1 MRPALAL
8 CALWVHGSSH
18 KQNVFNLKTGCYLIV
33 AGAPLCIYEG
43 RRSLILNV
51 PKESHRAGHLKRM
64 SPQSLISILAILPIS
79 TATSWHLDQ
88 RFSPLQ
94 NFLKIFFWA
103 SLHSPLYACL
113 PTKAT
118 RTVKVGNTVDA
129 VNADKPINV
138 STLKQQLF
146 EEHLPSLLH
155 RGLKRRKQGVD
166 DQQKVQ
172 EEVSLENLP
181 FTFFHI
187 CQFGNHL
194 DDDPIAKAFDCFVLS
209 GTEQKN

>member
-1 MRPALAL
+1 M
-8 CALWVHGSSH
+8 G
-18 KQNVFNLKTGCYLIV
+18 
-33 AGAPLCIYEG
+33 
-43 RRSLILNV
+43 NV
-51 PKESHRAGHLKRM
+51 PKESHHAGHLKRM
-64 SPQSLISILAILPIS
+64 SPRSLFSILAILPIS
-79 TATSWHLDQ
+79 TVTSWHLDQ

-118 RTVKVGNTVDA
+118 STVNVGNTVDA

-146 EEHLPSLLH
+146 EEPLPSLLA

-172 EEVSLENLP
+172 EEVLNRLACIK
-181 FTFFHI
+181 TD
-187 CQFGNHL
+187 L
-194 DDDPIAKAFDCFVLS
+194 KTAIATRYPRATMLQRKQLLAILAAKVRAKITAKLRDNGLTDWDEVLARML
-209 GTEQKN
+209 

>member
-1 MRPALAL
+1 
-8 CALWVHGSSH
+8 
-18 KQNVFNLKTGCYLIV
+18 
-33 AGAPLCIYEG
+33 
-43 RRSLILNV
+43 
-51 PKESHRAGHLKRM
+51 M

-94 NFLKIFFWA
+94 NFLKISFWA

-118 RTVKVGNTVDA
+118 STVNVGNTVDA
-129 VNADKPINV
+129 VNADKAINA
-138 STLKQQLF
+138 SPLKQQLF

-155 RGLKRRKQGVD
+155 RSLKRRKQGVN

-172 EEVSLENLP
+172 EEVSLEIYLLRS
-181 FTFFHI
+181 FI
-187 CQFGNHL
+187 
-194 DDDPIAKAFDCFVLS
+194 FV
-209 GTEQKN
+209 NMAII

>member
-1 MRPALAL
+1 
-8 CALWVHGSSH
+8 
-18 KQNVFNLKTGCYLIV
+18 
-33 AGAPLCIYEG
+33 
-43 RRSLILNV
+43 
-51 PKESHRAGHLKRM
+51 M

-94 NFLKIFFWA
+94 NFLKICFWA

-118 RTVKVGNTVDA
+118 STVNVGNTVDA
-129 VNADKPINV
+129 VNADKAINA
-138 STLKQQLF
+138 SPLKQQLF

-155 RGLKRRKQGVD
+155 RSLKRRKQGVN

-172 EEVSLENLP
+172 EEVSLEIYLLRSFIFVIMAIIWMTILLQKLLIVLYWVEQNWKTDFSGFEP
-181 FTFFHI
+181 P
-187 CQFGNHL
+187 CL
-194 DDDPIAKAFDCFVLS
+194 DQGWLEDCNRDQVVKDCDD
-209 GTEQKN
+209 

>member
-8 CALWVHGSSH
+8 CALWDHDSSH
-18 KQNVFNLKTGCYLIV
+18 KQNVFNLKTGCYPIV
-33 AGAPLCIYEG
+33 AGASLCIYEG

-103 SLHSPLYACL
+103 SLHSPMYACL

-118 RTVKVGNTVDA
+118 STVNMDNTGDA
-129 VNADKPINV
+129 FKPINV
-138 STLKQQLF
+138 SPMKQQLF

-155 RGLKRRKQGVD
+155 RSLKRRKQGVN

-172 EEVSLENLP
+172 EEVSLKIYLLRS
-181 FTFFHI
+181 FI
-187 CQFGNHL
+187 
-194 DDDPIAKAFDCFVLS
+194 FVIMAII
-209 GTEQKN
+209 

>member
-8 CALWVHGSSH
+8 CALWAHDSSH
-18 KQNVFNLKTGCYLIV
+18 KQNVFNLKTGCYPIV

-79 TATSWHLDQ
+79 TANSWHLDQ

-94 NFLKIFFWA
+94 NFLKICFWA

-118 RTVKVGNTVDA
+118 STVNVGNTVDA
-129 VNADKPINV
+129 VNADKAINA
-138 STLKQQLF
+138 SPLKQQLF

-155 RGLKRRKQGVD
+155 RSLKRRKQGVN

-172 EEVSLENLP
+172 EEVSLEIYLLRSL
-181 FTFFHI
+181 I
-187 CQFGNHL
+187 
-194 DDDPIAKAFDCFVLS
+194 FVIMAII
-209 GTEQKN
+209 

>member
-1 MRPALAL
+1 MLPHSCR
-8 CALWVHGSSH
+8 
-18 KQNVFNLKTGCYLIV
+18 
-33 AGAPLCIYEG
+33 APLCIYEG

-51 PKESHRAGHLKRM
+51 PKESHCAGHLKRM
-64 SPQSLISILAILPIS
+64 SPQSLISFLAILPIS

-118 RTVKVGNTVDA
+118 STVNVGNTVDA

-155 RGLKRRKQGVD
+155 RGLKRRRQGVD
-166 DQQKVQ
+166 DKQKVQ
-172 EEVSLENLP
+172 EEVSLKIYLLRSLI
-181 FTFFHI
+181 HI
-187 CQFGNHL
+187 CHYGNHQN
-194 DDDPIAKAFDCFVLS
+194 DDPIAKSFDCFVLS
-209 GTEQKN
+209 GTELRN

>member
-1 MRPALAL
+1 
-8 CALWVHGSSH
+8 
-18 KQNVFNLKTGCYLIV
+18 
-33 AGAPLCIYEG
+33 
-43 RRSLILNV
+43 
-51 PKESHRAGHLKRM
+51 M

-118 RTVKVGNTVDA
+118 STVNVGNTVDA
-129 VNADKPINV
+129 VNADKAINA
-138 STLKQQLF
+138 SPLKQQLF
-146 EEHLPSLLH
+146 EEHRS
-155 RGLKRRKQGVD
+155 LKRRKQGVN

-172 EEVSLENLP
+172 EEVSL
-181 FTFFHI
+181 
-187 CQFGNHL
+187 
-194 DDDPIAKAFDCFVLS
+194 
-209 GTEQKN
+209 